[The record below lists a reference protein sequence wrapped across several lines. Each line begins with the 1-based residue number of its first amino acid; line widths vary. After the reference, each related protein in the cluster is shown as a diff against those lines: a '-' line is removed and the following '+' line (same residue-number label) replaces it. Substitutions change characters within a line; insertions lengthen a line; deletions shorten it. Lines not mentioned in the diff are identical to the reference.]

1 VRRSTNSRIR
11 VFWVVVGLTLLVWL
25 LRGVGL
31 LTMVPGFILALLF
44 GLSLLLF
51 IVNGLIE
58 TR

>member
-1 VRRSTNSRIR
+1 VRRSANSRIL

-31 LTMVPGFILALLF
+31 LTMVPGFILALLL

>member
-1 VRRSTNSRIR
+1 VRRSANSRIL

-31 LTMVPGFILALLF
+31 LTMVPGFILALLL
-44 GLSLLLF
+44 GLSLLLL

>member
-11 VFWVVVGLTLLVWL
+11 VFWVVMGLTLLVWL

>member
-1 VRRSTNSRIR
+1 MRRSTNSRIR
-11 VFWVVVGLTLLVWL
+11 VFWVVMGLTLLVWL